1 VEAQQCVKLTG
12 TNRSFDLIA
21 LICQRASLLIKRRG
35 SVVDQNR
42 PSGRARVALAALKKA
57 ASPAPPNVPIQDAP
71 IQDAAKPVLLQIRPL
86 PAWWLLQGDQTRS
99 HPELGRQTPQRQW
112 YFVSR
117 HGRVGRRQA
126 CKARITG
133 KAQVRT
139 TTNRSVARPGPP
151 AGPSSSSLLKS
162 PPLAAARI
170 SLRGAERPESL
181 RSRRLSSRSP
191 LPTSKPPPSRGGAA
205 R

>member
-1 VEAQQCVKLTG
+1 MPTRVLAARLC
-12 TNRSFDLIA
+12 
-21 LICQRASLLIKRRG
+21 CASLLIDDAQ

-71 IQDAAKPVLLQIRPL
+71 IQDARDPRRGKTSFASNPPFAGLVAFARRSDPIPSRTRPSNASAPMVLCLKTRESRSSPGLQSADYRKT
-86 PAWWLLQGDQTRS
+86 WG
-99 HPELGRQTPQRQW
+99 
-112 YFVSR
+112 
-117 HGRVGRRQA
+117 
-126 CKARITG
+126 
-133 KAQVRT
+133 RT
-139 TTNRSVARPGPP
+139 TTDRSVARPGPP

-181 RSRRLSSRSP
+181 RSRRPSSRSP